1 LATLLNTS
9 TTPITVEEYHSM
21 TERGVLTR
29 NDRVELLEGVILEK
43 PRVNP
48 PHRIST
54 DATREALGR
63 IVPLGWYV
71 SSQTPITLSTSEP
84 EPDVAVIR
92 GKTRD
97 YLHTHPGSGDV
108 GLVVEIADS
117 SADRDRI
124 LKKRIYA
131 AAGIP
136 WYWVLDVNKRT
147 LETFSDPRAGDYTK
161 RAIYNPGQSVELTL
175 DGEPSGAL
183 AVSDLLP

>member
-1 LATLLNTS
+1 
-9 TTPITVEEYHSM
+9 
-21 TERGVLTR
+21 
-29 NDRVELLEGVILEK
+29 
-43 PRVNP
+43 
-48 PHRIST
+48 
-54 DATREALGR
+54 
-63 IVPLGWYV
+63 V

-97 YLHTHPGSGDV
+97 YVHSHPGAGDV

-161 RAIYNPGQSVELTL
+161 RAIHNPGQSVELTL

-183 AVSDLLP
+183 AVTDLLP